1 LGTRNIANQLKIFRP
16 YKEAKKY
23 AQSLKLKSYK
33 EWREHTKTKK
43 FPINIPA
50 HPRRPYSKEF
60 EGVGEFLGTG
70 RIANQ
75 LRVFRSYKEAKKYT
89 QSLKLKSYKEWR
101 QHTKSKNFPKDIPCG
116 VSRAYKN
123 EWESWGVFLG
133 TGNIAN
139 KLKNK

>member
-1 LGTRNIANQLKIFRP
+1 MTGIPNRTYKNKWENWGIFLGTERIADNLKIFRP

-23 AQSLKLKSYK
+23 AKFLKLKS
-33 EWREHTKTKK
+33 E
-43 FPINIPA
+43 
-50 HPRRPYSKEF
+50 
-60 EGVGEFLGTG
+60 
-70 RIANQ
+70 
-75 LRVFRSYKEAKKYT
+75 
-89 QSLKLKSYKEWR
+89 KEWR